1 MGQNAPKNDHSCV
14 MNNGKST
21 GYFNL
26 ERGTRQ
32 GDPLSAYL
40 FILALEV
47 LFLRVRSSNNI
58 EGISINE
65 FIIKLTAYADDAYY
79 FIENNQLLQGLF
91 QIFRVFEEFFSLK
104 INP

>member
-1 MGQNAPKNDHSCV
+1 

-47 LFLRVRSSNNI
+47 LFLQVRSSDNI

-65 FIIKLTAYADDAYY
+65 FILKLTAYADDTYY
-79 FIENNQLLQGLF
+79 
-91 QIFRVFEEFFSLK
+91 
-104 INP
+104 

>member
-1 MGQNAPKNDHSCV
+1 
-14 MNNGKST
+14 MNNRKST

-47 LFLRVRSSNNI
+47 LFLQIRSRDNI
-58 EGISINE
+58 EGISIND
-65 FIIKLTAYADDAYY
+65 FILKLTAYADDAYLFY
-79 FIENNQLLQGLF
+79 KKHSIVTRFISDISGL
-91 QIFRVFEEFFSLK
+91 
-104 INP
+104 